1 VMVETTAKFDDK
13 GRIRIP
19 RKIREAAQLAEGTC
33 VNIKAEGK
41 TIIIEASEPIADK
54 YYGIVH
60 IEKWPEDLREY
71 AQSEMQKRW
80 KQRDTM

>member
-1 VMVETTAKFDDK
+1 MVEATAKLDEK

-19 RKIREAAQLAEGTC
+19 RKIREATQLAQGSY

-41 TIIIEASEPIADK
+41 TIIIKAPEPIADR

-60 IEKWPEDLREY
+60 VEKWPKDIDQY
-71 AQSEMQKRW
+71 GKAEMQKRW
-80 KQRDTM
+80 KQRVTM

>member
-1 VMVETTAKFDDK
+1 MVETTAKFDDK

-19 RKIREAAQLAEGTC
+19 RKIREAAQLAEAGC
-33 VNIKAEGK
+33 VTIKAEGK

-60 IEKWPEDLREY
+60 VENWPENIHEY
-71 AQSEMQKRW
+71 GKAEMQKRW
-80 KQRDTM
+80 KQRATM